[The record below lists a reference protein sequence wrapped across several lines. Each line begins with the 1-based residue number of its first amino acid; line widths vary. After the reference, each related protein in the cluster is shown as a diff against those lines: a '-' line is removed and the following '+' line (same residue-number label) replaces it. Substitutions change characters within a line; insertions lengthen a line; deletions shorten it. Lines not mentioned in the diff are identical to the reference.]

1 MIKAEHMPDEAVMP
15 IAWAIYE
22 ATTGLKPG
30 DELYEDDGYAYH
42 WEEATNT
49 LVAALNAWPQARG
62 LPKLVNDKLQW
73 GNNTHIMLPLKSKE

>member
-1 MIKAEHMPDEAVMP
+1 
-15 IAWAIYE
+15 
-22 ATTGLKPG
+22 
-30 DELYEDDGYAYH
+30 LYEDDGYAYH
-42 WEEATNT
+42 WEEATNA